1 VATVFFDVFGTL
13 VDWYGGLVR
22 ETGSEGFAVAA
33 RDAMFAG
40 IREIV
45 GGEEP
50 WVDLDEINRRATRR
64 LLADATAERVESV
77 VAAWRRL
84 EPWPDV
90 REGLTQLRER
100 GHAVATL
107 SNGSVALLTA
117 LAEHGGLTFDRIIG
131 CDLFRTYKP
140 APETYRGA
148 LELMR
153 VEPADAW
160 MVASHPYDL
169 ASAVAQGMRAAFV
182 HRPDEWGGHRQA
194 EEPPREAELIA
205 SSLTELADKLPMP

>member
-1 VATVFFDVFGTL
+1 MATVFFDVFGTL

-22 ETGSEGFAVAA
+22 EAGSEEFAVSA

-40 IREIV
+40 IREVV
-45 GGEEP
+45 GGDQP

-64 LLADATAERVESV
+64 VWADATRDQVETV

-90 REGLTQLRER
+90 RRGLEMLRSR
-100 GHAVATL
+100 GHRVATL
-107 SNGSVALLTA
+107 SNGSVDLLTE
-117 LAEHGGLTFDRIIG
+117 LAAHGGLTFDRIIG

-148 LELMR
+148 LRLME
-153 VEPADAW
+153 VGPGDGW

-169 ASAVAQGMRAAFV
+169 AAAAAAGMHAAFV
-182 HRPDEWGGHRQA
+182 RRPGEWGGHRPP
-194 EEPPREAELIA
+194 EEPPPEAELVVDSI
-205 SSLTELADKLPMP
+205 LELGL

>member
-1 VATVFFDVFGTL
+1 MATVFFDVFGTL

-22 ETGSEGFAVAA
+22 EVGSEEFAVQA

-40 IREIV
+40 IREV
-45 GGEEP
+45 VRGEQP

-64 LLADATAERVESV
+64 LRPGATDRQVEDV

-90 REGLTQLRER
+90 RRGLQRLRER
-100 GHAVATL
+100 GHRVATL
-107 SNGSVALLTA
+107 SNGSVDLLTT

-148 LELMR
+148 LDLMGVR
-153 VEPADAW
+153 PGDGW

-169 ASAVAQGMRAAFV
+169 ASAAAQGMHAAFV
-182 HRPDEWGGHRQA
+182 RRPAEWGGQRPTEQ
-194 EEPPREAELIA
+194 PPTEAELVVD
-205 SSLTELADKLPMP
+205 SLLELGL